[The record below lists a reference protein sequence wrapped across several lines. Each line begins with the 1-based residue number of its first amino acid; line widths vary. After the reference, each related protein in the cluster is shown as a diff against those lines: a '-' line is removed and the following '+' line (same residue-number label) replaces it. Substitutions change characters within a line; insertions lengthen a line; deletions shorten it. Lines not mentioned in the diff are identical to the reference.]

1 MGKFKIEMGDIT
13 TYAVDGIVNAAN
25 TTLLGGGGVDGAIH
39 RAAGPEL
46 LEECKTLG
54 GCDTGKAKI
63 TKGYN
68 LPAHYVLHT
77 PGPIWHGGYN
87 YEDVLL
93 QGCYEYCLKLGEQ
106 YGLKTIAFPSI
117 STGVYGYPV
126 EEAAKIAVRTICDFL
141 KWTQVVEEVT
151 MVCHGEGTWKV
162 YQEAYREYQAAE
174 KRKVERMKRAER
186 SMYSGDCAG
195 LHLSAFYT
203 AKLWEVFGRMKKSY
217 EMDMCTGPLLK
228 KLLIFAVP
236 LILSGVLQLLF
247 NAADI
252 VVVGKFAGSH
262 ALAAVGSTG
271 ALINLF
277 TNVFI
282 GFLLVPMYWLPSI
295 LGQRMNRTSRI
306 PYIPRWRLASSAE
319 FFLIVAGMIFAPM
332 MLELMATPEEVL
344 GQAALY
350 IRIYFIGMPA
360 MLIYNF
366 GAAVLRAIGDTRRPL
381 YYLLEAGV
389 VNVILNLVFVIGFQ
403 MGVAGVAIAT
413 VVSQCI
419 SAALIVR
426 CLMKSEG
433 MYRLYL
439 KRIRIHKEKMIRII
453 QIGLPA
459 GLQGAIFS
467 ISNVLIQSSINSFG
481 AIAMAGN
488 TAAGNIEGFVYVSM
502 NAIYQTALSFVSQNV
517 GAGQQKRIPKISI
530 YCMAIVFTVGLA
542 LGTLAYRC
550 GGTLLGI
557 YSSDPEVIA
566 YGLDR
571 MKVICQ
577 IYFLCGMMDVAVGI
591 LRGMGYSIMPMLVS
605 LAGAC
610 GLRIVWIF
618 TVFVW

>member
-1 MGKFKIEMGDIT
+1 
-13 TYAVDGIVNAAN
+13 
-25 TTLLGGGGVDGAIH
+25 
-39 RAAGPEL
+39 
-46 LEECKTLG
+46 
-54 GCDTGKAKI
+54 
-63 TKGYN
+63 
-68 LPAHYVLHT
+68 
-77 PGPIWHGGYN
+77 
-87 YEDVLL
+87 
-93 QGCYEYCLKLGEQ
+93 
-106 YGLKTIAFPSI
+106 
-117 STGVYGYPV
+117 
-126 EEAAKIAVRTICDFL
+126 
-141 KWTQVVEEVT
+141 
-151 MVCHGEGTWKV
+151 
-162 YQEAYREYQAAE
+162 
-174 KRKVERMKRAER
+174 
-186 SMYSGDCAG
+186 
-195 LHLSAFYT
+195 
-203 AKLWEVFGRMKKSY
+203 
-217 EMDMCTGPLLK
+217 MDMCTGPLLK

-282 GFLLVPMYWLPSI
+282 GFSIGTNVLVAQYFGAKDKENI
-295 LGQRMNRTSRI
+295 QDTVHTSMAI
-306 PYIPRWRLASSAE
+306 GIIGGI
-319 FFLIVAGMIFAPM
+319 FLIVAGMIFAPM
-332 MLELMATPEEVL
+332 MLEWMATPEEVL

-381 YYLLEAGV
+381 YYLLSAGV
-389 VNVILNLVFVIGFQ
+389 VNVILNLIFVIGFR

-419 SAALIVR
+419 SAGLIVR
-426 CLMKSEG
+426 CLMKSDG
-433 MYRLYL
+433 MYRLHL
-439 KRIRIHKEKMIRII
+439 NRIRFNKEKTIRII

-517 GAGQQKRIPKISI
+517 GAGQQKRIPKIAL
-530 YCMAIVFTVGLA
+530 YCMGIVFTVGLA
-542 LGTLAYRC
+542 LGTL
-550 GGTLLGI
+550 LSI

-566 YGLDR
+566 YGLGR
-571 MKVICQ
+571 MKVVCQ
-577 IYFLCGMMDVAVGI
+577 IYFLCGMMDVAVGV

-605 LAGAC
+605 LTGAC

-618 TVFVW
+618 TVFVWKHSLFILYLSYPITWIITLGVHLICFAVVWKRKKGTWATVKPHPEVVVEE